1 MAYPYP
7 YLRLKQT
14 DTSNYWHMRTYNA
27 KVVEN
32 KTLNLTKFNPT
43 SVSDSSGTLTMTFS
57 SSDATV

>member
-1 MAYPYP
+1 
-7 YLRLKQT
+7 
-14 DTSNYWHMRTYNA
+14 MRTYNA

-57 SSDATV
+57 SSDATVLKVDFLILLLLVLWIIKYF